1 MGLIEM
7 MLKTYNGDHW
17 SREKISTTQKK
28 RLDALLKYARE
39 RSPFYK
45 ELYADMGDDYSLT
58 DIPAVSKPELMARFD
73 DVLTDQNITMERI
86 DAFTQDL
93 DNIGRMIDGKYLI
106 FKTSGSTGNPAVV
119 LYDKRNIDVSSAIAA
134 FRTFARKED
143 FRRFMK
149 YGKKTAGVFAD
160 YGFYLAC
167 GMSRYL
173 QLKMP
178 RQRTKITVDVN
189 APEEEI
195 IKQLNAFQ
203 PAMLSGYPSN
213 LALLA
218 GFEEL
223 NINPDVVITGGELLT
238 EEIRRKLTDKFGCYI
253 QTHYSC
259 TEGGEI
265 ACECEERHLHI
276 NEDWVIVEPVDAD
289 NNPVPF
295 GEMSDK
301 VLITNLSNYI
311 QPFIRYELTD
321 RVIVHNEKCKCGR
334 TTLWLEIEGR
344 TDDILEFDNG
354 VRVAPMSLYKVLEEV
369 KTIRRFQLVQRASDR
384 VELRMISDEWENAF
398 EQAKHDLQQFFES
411 KGLTVAIILL
421 DDPPQANKISG
432 KFKHI
437 YKEFE

>member
-45 ELYADMGDDYSLT
+45 ELYADMGDDYSST
-58 DIPAVSKPELMARFD
+58 DIPAVSKSELMARFD

-134 FRTFARKED
+134 FRTF
-143 FRRFMK
+143 
-149 YGKKTAGVFAD
+149 
-160 YGFYLAC
+160 
-167 GMSRYL
+167 
-173 QLKMP
+173 
-178 RQRTKITVDVN
+178 
-189 APEEEI
+189 
-195 IKQLNAFQ
+195 
-203 PAMLSGYPSN
+203 
-213 LALLA
+213 
-218 GFEEL
+218 
-223 NINPDVVITGGELLT
+223 
-238 EEIRRKLTDKFGCYI
+238 
-253 QTHYSC
+253 
-259 TEGGEI
+259 
-265 ACECEERHLHI
+265 
-276 NEDWVIVEPVDAD
+276 
-289 NNPVPF
+289 
-295 GEMSDK
+295 
-301 VLITNLSNYI
+301 
-311 QPFIRYELTD
+311 
-321 RVIVHNEKCKCGR
+321 
-334 TTLWLEIEGR
+334 
-344 TDDILEFDNG
+344 
-354 VRVAPMSLYKVLEEV
+354 
-369 KTIRRFQLVQRASDR
+369 RRFQLVQRASDR

-411 KGLTVAIILL
+411 KGLTVAIILS